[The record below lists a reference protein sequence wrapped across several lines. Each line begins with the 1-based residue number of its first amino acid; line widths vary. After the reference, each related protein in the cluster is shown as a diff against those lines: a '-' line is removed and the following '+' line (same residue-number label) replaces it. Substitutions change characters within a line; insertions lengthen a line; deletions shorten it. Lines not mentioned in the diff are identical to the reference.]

1 MQSHQTQ
8 AKHQPKEKSMRIYAF
23 YLLAV
28 VALMAVSS
36 AHAETV
42 PGSAAVI
49 VEYGRPG
56 HLWSV
61 LQEVFSRMW

>member
-1 MQSHQTQ
+1 
-8 AKHQPKEKSMRIYAF
+8 MRIYAF